1 MHPAVTSSWYATA
14 EDLAEVTEKLK
25 RAHSTL
31 AVAVEAFPVRNWESA
46 APDGGWS
53 AGQIV
58 EHIFLAQ
65 QVLREEVHLHLQDV
79 ARPELLSIM
88 DKQRSRLQMYLPGG
102 GKAQAGKRSTAF
114 RGLRPEGTMVE
125 IASAE
130 QAFSSLLRTAE
141 AYPIKVIAWES
152 PFFGELSAFLWLL
165 YPALH
170 TARHV
175 DQLSRLNVSLQRLT
189 PFKD

>member
-1 MHPAVTSSWYATA
+1 M
-14 EDLAEVTEKLK
+14 
-25 RAHSTL
+25 
-31 AVAVEAFPVRNWESA
+31 
-46 APDGGWS
+46 
-53 AGQIV
+53 

-65 QVLREEVHLHLQDV
+65 QVLREQVLLHLQDV

-88 DKQRSRLQMYLPGG
+88 DKQRSRLMRYLPGG

-114 RGLRPEGTMVE
+114 QGLRPEIVTAK

-130 QAFSSLLRTAE
+130 QEFSSLLRTAE

-170 TARHV
+170 TVRHV
-175 DQLSRLNVSLQRLT
+175 GQLSRLNVSLQRLT